1 MIVLYQMEPMD
12 ASISDTRNMET
23 GKNQGNAAQ
32 VESFKSRVD
41 DIFTKVDKVIILGQV
56 QTISNSNSCNLQ
68 L

>member
-32 VESFKSRVD
+32 VESLKSRVD

-56 QTISNSNSCNLQ
+56 QTISNSCNLQ

>member
-1 MIVLYQMEPMD
+1 MD

-32 VESFKSRVD
+32 VESLKSRVD

-56 QTISNSNSCNLQ
+56 QTISNSCNLQ

>member
-1 MIVLYQMEPMD
+1 MEPMD

-32 VESFKSRVD
+32 VESLKSRVD

-56 QTISNSNSCNLQ
+56 QTISNSCNLQ

>member
-32 VESFKSRVD
+32 VESFKSCVD

-56 QTISNSNSCNLQ
+56 QTISNSCNLQ